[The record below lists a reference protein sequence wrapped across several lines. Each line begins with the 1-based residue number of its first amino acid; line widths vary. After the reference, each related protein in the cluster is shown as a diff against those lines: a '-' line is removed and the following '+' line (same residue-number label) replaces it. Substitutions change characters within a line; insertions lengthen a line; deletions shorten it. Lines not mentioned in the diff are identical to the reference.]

1 VTPGSLSDR
10 LLQAWERGRGRPL
23 AERAACALRVMP
35 EHEQTIPATL
45 FERDA
50 ALLRLRIA
58 LHGPLADAVVDC
70 PVCGSEFDVP
80 VDLDRI
86 ESRAVAAAAVS
97 VTVDGFSAVVRPP
110 ASDDLSGFD
119 GLDAPALADALFRR
133 CVAQATFH
141 GEPVAVSALPGSV
154 RLAASRA
161 LSERGMESPAA
172 DLICGTCGAD
182 WRAPIDIARM
192 VLRDIDAWVNRQLD
206 DVHRIASAY
215 HWSEREILALS
226 PARRQFYLE
235 AIG

>member
-1 VTPGSLSDR
+1 MTPGSLSDR
-10 LLQAWERGRGRPL
+10 LLQAWERGRARPL
-23 AERAACALRVMP
+23 AERADCALRIMP

-50 ALLRLRIA
+50 ALLRLRVA
-58 LHGPLADAVVDC
+58 LHGPLTDAVVLC
-70 PVCGSEFDVP
+70 PACGSEFDVQ

-86 ESRAVAAAAVS
+86 EQHAVAAEAVS
-97 VTVDGFSAVVRPP
+97 VTVDGFRAVVRPP
-110 ASDDLSGFD
+110 EPGDLSGID
-119 GLDAPALADALFRR
+119 GLDAPALADVLFRR
-133 CVAQATFH
+133 CVAEATFH
-141 GEPVAVSALPGSV
+141 DEPIAVSALPGSV

-161 LSERGMESPAA
+161 LSQLGMESPAA
-172 DLICGTCGAD
+172 DLICGDCGAD

-192 VLRDIDAWVNRQLD
+192 VLRDIDAWVTQQLD

-215 HWSEREILALS
+215 HWTERDILALS